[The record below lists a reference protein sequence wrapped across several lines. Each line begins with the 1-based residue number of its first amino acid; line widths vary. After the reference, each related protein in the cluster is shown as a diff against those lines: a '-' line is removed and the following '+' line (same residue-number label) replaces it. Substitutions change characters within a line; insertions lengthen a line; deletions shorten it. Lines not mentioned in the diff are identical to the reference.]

1 MPEEWS
7 QWLDFDVAN
16 LNSVPESAGVYV
28 MHASMKVLYIGG
40 SQNIREALNERLANE
55 CSSKAKRFRYM
66 LTQSPE
72 STRDTLLKDYADKH
86 QGRLPLCNDDQEITA
101 SKT

>member
-1 MPEEWS
+1 MSEDWS
-7 QWLDFDVAN
+7 QWLDFDRPNIEA
-16 LNSVPESAGVYV
+16 VPESPGVFV

-40 SQNIREALNERLANE
+40 SANIRQDLIERLSNE

-72 STRDTLLKDYADKH
+72 DARANLLKDYSEKH
-86 QGRLPLCNDDQEITA
+86 QGKMPLCNDN
-101 SKT
+101 

>member
-1 MPEEWS
+1 MNEDWS
-7 QWLDFDVAN
+7 QWFDFDRQNIDA
-16 LNSVPESAGVYV
+16 VPESPGVFV

-40 SQNIREALNERLANE
+40 SANIRLGLLERLSNE

-72 STRDTLLKDYADKH
+72 DVRANLLKEFSEKH
-86 QGRLPLCNDDQEITA
+86 QGKMPLCNDN
-101 SKT
+101 